1 MDLQWILN
9 LVLGVGLAV
18 FGWFARELWASVASL
33 RSDIKQ
39 IEVSMPV
46 IYVSKADYQERMQ
59 RIERENNDKFDRIM
73 SQLDRIYDKIDSKA
87 DK

>member
-9 LVLGVGLAV
+9 LVLCVGLSAV
-18 FGWFARELWASVASL
+18 GWFAREIWTSMSAL
-33 RSDIKQ
+33 RADIKK
-39 IEVSMPV
+39 IETTLPV
-46 IYVSKADYQERMQ
+46 AYVLKADYQERMQ

-73 SQLDRIYDKIDSKA
+73 NQLDRIYDKIDSKA